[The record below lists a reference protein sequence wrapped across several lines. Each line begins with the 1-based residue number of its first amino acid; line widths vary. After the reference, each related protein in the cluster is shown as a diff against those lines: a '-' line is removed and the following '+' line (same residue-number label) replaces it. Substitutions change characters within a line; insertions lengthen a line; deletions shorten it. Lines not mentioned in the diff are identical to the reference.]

1 MATFVERIVGAAKLD
16 VNTYE
21 EVEADAGAMGQASTV
36 VVLSSL
42 AAGIGALRDAGLVGL
57 VIASVG
63 ALIGWVLWAL
73 VAYVVGTKILPGPR
87 TQADLGQVLR
97 TTGFSS
103 APGLIRVLGV
113 IPVVGGVVSFVA
125 ALWMLVAMVVAVRQ
139 ALDYDGTGRAIAVC
153 VIGFLVYIAAFVVV
167 GILVGAAVAVV
178 VR

>member
-57 VIASVG
+57 GIASVG

-125 ALWMLVAMVVAVRQ
+125 ALWMLVAMVIAVRQ
-139 ALDYDGTGRAIAVC
+139 ALDYDSTGRAIAVC
-153 VIGFLVYIAAFVVV
+153 VIGFLVYIAAFIVV
-167 GILVGAAVAVV
+167 GILVGVAVAVV
-178 VR
+178 AR

>member
-1 MATFVERIVGAAKLD
+1 MATFVERIVGAATLD

-21 EVEADAGAMGQASTV
+21 EVEADAGAMGQASVV

-57 VIASVG
+57 GIASVG

-125 ALWMLVAMVVAVRQ
+125 ALWMLVAMVIAVRQ
-139 ALDYDGTGRAIAVC
+139 ALDYDSTGRAIAVC
-153 VIGFLVYIAAFVVV
+153 VIGFLVYIAAFV
-167 GILVGAAVAVV
+167 GATILVGVAVAVV
-178 VR
+178 AR